1 MYVQVNCPNA
11 ISIEDDGQKMKQTKV
26 KDYVYQFDLENSN
39 KLIGKQLYE
48 DTQTLWPI
56 MQNL

>member
-1 MYVQVNCPNA
+1 MYVHCPNA
-11 ISIEDDGQKMKQTKV
+11 ISIEDGVQKMKQTKV
-26 KDYVYQFDLENSN
+26 THNFYQFDLQNSN
-39 KLIGKQLYE
+39 KLIGKQLSE